1 MFTIVNIFNFRRKVS
16 ALVGVVSYTRLQVLP
31 DYLIRD
37 ANQSIWERNFWLPG
51 LDYLAV
57 ASAAL
62 FCSSYSSA
70 LLFSD
75 IWCIQQ
81 DMILGKYDEKP
92 PLLRLQA
99 CNPTRISELR
109 KIVTSAS
116 LKISDKDAYH
126 GIKSVLPEVSETEVS
141 FNNLPILDVQ
151 CSTSSRDGNN
161 SLVQSLYQNGLFH
174 LLSKYMTGVQTTEV
188 GQNVLDVQAECAWR
202 LGEWDNVFPE
212 EKASSFNVSVFG
224 CLQSFH
230 NCDKDGVKNW
240 LNLSYSHIL
249 DSITRT
255 NLESSAEIYSIL
267 SKLKLLN
274 ETSLFSKKDLE
285 GETLSILDGLLSK
298 DDIYNDDFGHLEP
311 VYSVRMS
318 LLNTALIK
326 TQPKLLERTLLTLCT
341 RARESGRFWFCHS
354 ILETTRSLVSSEFKF
369 EKAKVEWSRGKHSQ
383 GILLAKSLLQEIEEK
398 KNLNPDT
405 KQLLPELLVSL
416 GQWMNLEKTECSKI
430 ILNKYFKRA
439 VELLEKEGS
448 RTESSLV
455 EAYLGLANLADQHYK
470 KAEEYMDSA
479 EFKERQ
485 ANINLRQKEETVLKG
500 ALGTIDKAF
509 KQSLIIKTRFLA
521 IDKLEIDRWMKEK
534 ETYLMTSMEYYLSVL
549 LHGDISVAVYRMI
562 SLWFANQDNVELN
575 SLVSK
580 RLPNIPTY
588 RLVPLLYQMAARMSD
603 FKKQDGVEFSAVL
616 FNCIQRC
623 ALEHPHHVLPIV
635 LALKNANLDEFFE
648 NNKPPPDNHCGD
660 ARSKAAYIMLRDMK
674 KVRNFENIISK
685 YSELSL
691 GLVELA
697 YHQVSKNPS
706 KSISIPASYRY
717 TKIKQWDDVLVPT
730 DYVPVRPDGDYSRY
744 PGIGNHSLL
753 PSLVLRFKSC
763 SLSPQMGFKS
773 K

>member
-1 MFTIVNIFNFRRKVS
+1 M
-16 ALVGVVSYTRLQVLP
+16 
-31 DYLIRD
+31 
-37 ANQSIWERNFWLPG
+37 
-51 LDYLAV
+51 DYLAV

-75 IWCIQQ
+75 IWSIQK

-92 PLLRLQA
+92 PLLRLKA
-99 CNPTRISELR
+99 RNPTRISELR
-109 KIVTSAS
+109 NIVTTAS

-126 GIKSVLPEVSETEVS
+126 GIKSVLPEVSETEVN
-141 FNNLPILDVQ
+141 FDNLPILDVQ

-174 LLSKYMTGVQTTEV
+174 LLSKYMTGVQTTEA

-212 EKASSFNVSVFG
+212 ENASSFNVSVFG

-230 NCDKDGVKNW
+230 NCDKDGVQNW
-240 LNLSYSHIL
+240 LNLSYSNIL

-255 NLESSAEIYSIL
+255 NLESCAEIYSIL

-274 ETSLFSKKDLE
+274 ETSLFSKNELE
-285 GETLSILDGLLSK
+285 GEIGSILDGLKSK

-318 LLNTALIK
+318 LLNTALID

-369 EKAKVEWSRGKHSQ
+369 EKAKVEWSRGEHSQ

-416 GQWMNLEKTECSKI
+416 GQWMNLEKTECSKV
-430 ILNKYFKRA
+430 ILNNYFKRA

-485 ANINLRQKEETVLKG
+485 DNINLRQKEETVLKG

-521 IDKLEIDRWMKEK
+521 IDKLEIDRWIKEK

-562 SLWFANQDNVELN
+562 SLWFSNQDNTELN

-603 FKKQDGVEFSAVL
+603 FKKQDGVEFSSVL

-635 LALKNANLDEFFE
+635 LALKNANLDEYFE
-648 NNKPPPDNHCGD
+648 NNKQPLDNHCGD
-660 ARSKAAYIMLRDMK
+660 ARCKAAYTMLRDMK
-674 KVRNFENIISK
+674 KLRNFENIISK

-697 YHQVSKNPS
+697 YLQVGKNPS

-717 TKIKQWDDVLVPT
+717 TKIKRWDDVLVPT
-730 DYVPVRPDGDYSRY
+730 DNVPVRPDGDYSRY
-744 PGIGNHSLL
+744 PGIGNHHLL
-753 PSLVLRFKSC
+753 QSLVSRFKYFNS
-763 SLSPQMGFKS
+763 SQHRGFKS
-773 K
+773 KS